1 MMVVMTMMMMMMMM
15 MVIITA
21 AQLSH
26 DKQSQ
31 FISTLGDVVT
41 AMNIV

>member
-1 MMVVMTMMMMMMMM
+1 MMLVVMMMM

-26 DKQSQ
+26 GKQSR
-31 FISTLGDVVT
+31 FISTLGDVVI

>member
-1 MMVVMTMMMMMMMM
+1 MMVVMMMMMMMM

-26 DKQSQ
+26 GKQSQ
-31 FISTLGDVVT
+31 FISTLGDVAIV
-41 AMNIV
+41 MNMV